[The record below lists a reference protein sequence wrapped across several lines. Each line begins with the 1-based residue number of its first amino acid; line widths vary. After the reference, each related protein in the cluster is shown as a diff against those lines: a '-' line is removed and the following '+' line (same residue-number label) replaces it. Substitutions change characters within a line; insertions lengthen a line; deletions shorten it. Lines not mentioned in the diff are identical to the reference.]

1 MHSKNV
7 FRMGV
12 KKAQLQKSYNF
23 FGGTELYCRICSSKH
38 TTRLTENIFRLRN
51 KHTTICDSNNLECE
65 STFIQ
70 NVSIESASNTYS
82 VAKKL
87 KYNISD
93 DTEKHTLYKKLA
105 AWNCNGCLVTLLK
118 DYVNNLN
125 NLNDLNARNHQ
136 RKVSITLTQT
146 KELTLI

>member
-1 MHSKNV
+1 
-7 FRMGV
+7 MGV
-12 KKAQLQKSYNF
+12 KKHNSKNHIISLEVQSYTAEFVAANIQLDWLKISSIYDKSN
-23 FGGTELYCRICSSKH
+23 KH
-38 TTRLTENIFRLRN
+38 TTR
-51 KHTTICDSNNLECE
+51 CDSDNLEFE

-93 DTEKHTLYKKLA
+93 DTEKHMLYKQLA

-125 NLNDLNARNHQ
+125 NPNDLNARNHQ

>member
-1 MHSKNV
+1 
-7 FRMGV
+7 MGV
-12 KKAQLQKSYNF
+12 KKHNSKNHIISLEVQSYTAEFVAANIQLDWLKISSIYDKSN
-23 FGGTELYCRICSSKH
+23 KH
-38 TTRLTENIFRLRN
+38 TTR
-51 KHTTICDSNNLECE
+51 CDSDNLEFE

-93 DTEKHTLYKKLA
+93 DTEKHMLYKQLA
-105 AWNCNGCLVTLLK
+105 AWNCIGCLVTLLK

-125 NLNDLNARNHQ
+125 NPNNLNARNHQ
-136 RKVSITLTQT
+136 RKVSITPTQ
-146 KELTLI
+146 KSLHWFKR

>member
-1 MHSKNV
+1 
-7 FRMGV
+7 MGV
-12 KKAQLQKSYNF
+12 KKHNSKNHIISLEVQSYTAEFVAANIQLDWLKRSSIYDKSN
-23 FGGTELYCRICSSKH
+23 KH
-38 TTRLTENIFRLRN
+38 TTR
-51 KHTTICDSNNLECE
+51 CDSDNLEFE

-93 DTEKHTLYKKLA
+93 DTEKHMLYKQLA

-125 NLNDLNARNHQ
+125 NPNDLNARNHQ

>member
-1 MHSKNV
+1 MFFEWVWKKHNSKNHIIFSEV
-7 FRMGV
+7 QSYTAEFV
-12 KKAQLQKSYNF
+12 AANIQLDWLKISSIYDKSN
-23 FGGTELYCRICSSKH
+23 KH
-38 TTRLTENIFRLRN
+38 TTR
-51 KHTTICDSNNLECE
+51 CDSDNLEFE

-93 DTEKHTLYKKLA
+93 DTEKHMLYKQLA

-125 NLNDLNARNHQ
+125 NPNDLNARNHQ

>member
-1 MHSKNV
+1 MFFEWVWKKHNCKNHIIFLEV
-7 FRMGV
+7 QSYTAEFV
-12 KKAQLQKSYNF
+12 AANIQLDWLKISSVYDKS
-23 FGGTELYCRICSSKH
+23 
-38 TTRLTENIFRLRN
+38 N

-65 STFIQ
+65 CTFIQ

-93 DTEKHTLYKKLA
+93 ATEKHMLYKKLA

>member
-1 MHSKNV
+1 MWKKHNSKNHIISLEV
-7 FRMGV
+7 QSYTAEFV
-12 KKAQLQKSYNF
+12 AANIQLDWLKISSIYDKSN
-23 FGGTELYCRICSSKH
+23 KH
-38 TTRLTENIFRLRN
+38 TTR
-51 KHTTICDSNNLECE
+51 CDSDNLEFE

-93 DTEKHTLYKKLA
+93 DTEKHLLYKQLA

-125 NLNDLNARNHQ
+125 NPNDLNARNHQ

>member
-1 MHSKNV
+1 
-7 FRMGV
+7 MGV
-12 KKAQLQKSYNF
+12 KKHNSKNHIISLEVQSYTAEFVAGNIQLDWLKISSVYDKS
-23 FGGTELYCRICSSKH
+23 
-38 TTRLTENIFRLRN
+38 N
-51 KHTTICDSNNLECE
+51 KHTTICDSDNLECE

-93 DTEKHTLYKKLA
+93 DTEKHMLYKQLA

-125 NLNDLNARNHQ
+125 NPNDLNARNHQ

>member
-1 MHSKNV
+1 
-7 FRMGV
+7 MGV
-12 KKAQLQKSYNF
+12 KKHNSKNHIISLEVQSYTAEFVAANIQLDWLKISSIYDKSN
-23 FGGTELYCRICSSKH
+23 KH
-38 TTRLTENIFRLRN
+38 TTR
-51 KHTTICDSNNLECE
+51 CDSDNLEFE

-93 DTEKHTLYKKLA
+93 DTEKHLLYKQLA

-125 NLNDLNARNHQ
+125 NPNDLNARNHQ